1 MRTDHRAHHCN
12 HQPPVA
18 VWPHQLPHAAMGP
31 MALPKRDTAKRWNND
46 GSWSWNCSIRAACF
60 PAPRTPM
67 IFRWVIE
74 RQSIYL
80 TTISNHII
88 ISHPQMKHSEIF
100 PNKQSLQLKIRE
112 VRQKSMS
119 QTAFTPHSA
128 GPTTPNDASNMILAG
143 ILNRTLMLPMRHWP
157 FAANGTK

>member
-31 MALPKRDTAKRWNND
+31 MAPPKRDTAKRWNND

-67 IFRWVIE
+67 ISRWVIE
-74 RQSIYL
+74 RQPIYL
-80 TTISNHII
+80 HYDIESYHYFPSTDETFGNLSEQTKFAAENSRSAPKVDEPNRIHATFGRSNHAERC
-88 ISHPQMKHSEIF
+88 Q
-100 PNKQSLQLKIRE
+100 
-112 VRQKSMS
+112 
-119 QTAFTPHSA
+119 
-128 GPTTPNDASNMILAG
+128 
-143 ILNRTLMLPMRHWP
+143 
-157 FAANGTK
+157 